1 MRSIPTINVESD
13 KTKKMKNQLL
23 LLFLVSARLAA
34 QAGDTTEVAKAKII
48 AAVVTAAPKAGEDTG
63 KFTFSGYLDF
73 YYFGNF
79 NNPQDRMNTGVNGS
93 ARSFDQRAGQF
104 QLGIVQAKAS
114 YTSDKVDAVFDMA
127 FGNNADL
134 GNYGNTVSLNT
145 GAATST
151 ALAIKQAYLTLK
163 ATSKLSFTAGQ
174 FGTHIGYEVIDA
186 PVNYNYSLSNLF
198 NNGPFYHLGVKA
210 QYAVSDKA
218 SIMVGV
224 VNNIDRNFDNNRAK
238 GFIAQLAFIPV
249 AGWNIYLNTAI
260 SNEANVRSKPD
271 KAIGT
276 DTTGT
281 YSIFDLTT
289 TYQISPKFFLGLNAA
304 YGSQTGGYQQLNP
317 YATGTYVDKST
328 SWGGIAIYSNYAVSD
343 KFGLGARYEVFD
355 NTGGARALVSADPLS
370 PGVSVNSITITG
382 NITTGN
388 GHVLLKPEFRVDS
401 YSKTKFVNGDG
412 QLTKSQTTL
421 GMAAIFKF

>member
-1 MRSIPTINVESD
+1 MRN
-13 KTKKMKNQLL
+13 
-23 LLFLVSARLAA
+23 LFLLTFLTCCGYVSVAS
-34 QAGDTTEVAKAKII
+34 DTTAVSKP
-48 AAVVTAAPKAGEDTG
+48 AAIQPAAIQPKADDTG

-73 YYFGNF
+73 FYFGNF
-79 NNPQDRMNTGVNGS
+79 NNPQDRLNTGVNGS
-93 ARSFDQRAGQF
+93 ARAFDQRAGQF

-114 YTSDKVDAVFDMA
+114 YTSDKVDAVMDLA

-151 ALAIKQAYLTLK
+151 ALVIKQAYLTLK
-163 ATSKLSFTAGQ
+163 ASSKLSFTAGQ

-198 NNGPFYHLGVKA
+198 NNGPFFHLGVKA
-210 QYAVSDKA
+210 QYAISDKA
-218 SIMVGV
+218 SIMVGL

-238 GFIAQLAFIPV
+238 GFIAQLSLIPV
-249 AGWNIYLNTAI
+249 SGWNVYLNAAV
-260 SNEANVRSKPD
+260 SNEANTRLKPD
-271 KAIGT
+271 AKFGQ

-289 TYQISPKFFLGLNAA
+289 TYQISSKFFLGLNAA

-317 YATGTYVDKST
+317 YFTGTSVDKAT
-328 SWGGIAIYSNYAVSD
+328 SWGGLAVYTNYAVSD
-343 KFGLGARYEVFD
+343 RFGLGARYEMFD
-355 NTGGARALVSADPLS
+355 NTGGARALVAADGT
-370 PGVSVNSITITG
+370 GVSVNSITITG
-382 NITTGN
+382 NITTGG
-388 GHVLLKPEFRVDS
+388 GHVLLKPELRVDN
-401 YSKTKFVNGDG
+401 YSKDKFVNGDG
-412 QLTKSQTTL
+412 KLTKSQATL

>member
-1 MRSIPTINVESD
+1 M
-13 KTKKMKNQLL
+13 KKQILL
-23 LLFLVSARLAA
+23 AFSVTAAFAA
-34 QAGDTTEVAKAKII
+34 QAGDTTDVAKAKIV
-48 AAVVTAAPKAGEDTG
+48 AAVATAAPKEGEDTG

-79 NNPQDRMNTGVNGS
+79 NNPIDRLNTGVNGS
-93 ARSFDQRAGQF
+93 ARAFDQRAGQF

-114 YTSDKVDAVFDMA
+114 YTSEKVDAVMDLA

-134 GNYGNTVSLNT
+134 GNYGNTVSLNS

-210 QYAVSDKA
+210 QYAFSDKA
-218 SIMVGV
+218 YLMLGL

-238 GFIAQLAFIPV
+238 GFIAQLFLNPV
-249 AGWNIYLNTAI
+249 SGWNIYLNTAI

-271 KAIGT
+271 KNIGT

-289 TYQISPKFFLGLNAA
+289 TYQITSKFFLGLNAA

-328 SWGGIAIYSNYAVSD
+328 SWGGVAVYSNYAVSD

-355 NTGGARALVSADPLS
+355 NTGGARALVAADGT
-370 PGVSVNSITITG
+370 GVSVSSITITG
-382 NITTGN
+382 NITTGA

-401 YSKTKFVNGDG
+401 YSKNKFIDSNGA
-412 QLTKSQTTL
+412 LTKSQATL